1 MPSSY
6 TSNLGIEK
14 PGDGEQSGTWGDTVN
29 DNMDILD
36 RAINGVLNLTLS
48 GSASDLLTGDGSLSD
63 GQYKLV
69 LLSGAP
75 SATHTVTIKPNDA
88 EKIYFVTNNTAS
100 TVVFTQGS
108 GGNVTVLA
116 GDGAVIYADGGG
128 TGAAVSTF
136 SETFFRNA
144 VRITGG
150 TITGITDLAVADG
163 GTGASTAAGAL
174 VNLGLTATAA
184 ELNTMDGIT
193 ATTAELNILDGVTAT
208 TAELNIL
215 DGVTATTAELNILDG
230 VTATTAELNYVDG
243 VTSALQTQLD
253 AKQPLDAT
261 LTALAGLSTGANKIP
276 MASGT
281 DTFTQIDFKDEDDMA
296 SNSATAV
303 PSQQSTKAYV
313 DTVAAVT
320 IATSGTFSGQSTL
333 SLTGLD
339 FTTYAYQV
347 ILRGVVPSS
356 DNTDLQLT
364 VSADGGSTYITAGYY
379 YANTFLTTDATS
391 GSTQGAS
398 AASVRL
404 SGSDGIGSAPTE
416 YGVNAVLD
424 IAQTAGKPISVLGNM
439 SYVTGASL
447 VNGGTV
453 SGGLQTDTTAINA
466 LRLQFGAGTL
476 ESGKY
481 TVYRKRLA

>member
-136 SETFFRNA
+136 SDTFFQNA
-144 VRITGG
+144 VQITGG

-163 GTGASTAAGAL
+163 GTGSSTAAGAL

-215 DGVTATTAELNILDG
+215 DGATLS
-230 VTATTAELNYVDG
+230 TAELNYVDG

-281 DTFTQIDFKDEDDMA
+281 DTFTQIDFKDEDNMA

-313 DTVAAVT
+313 DATVGAWEVAQTVMSGSSASTSLTTNDFADGYDYRLEFTDVSATSVGTWYLSITGTNGNTSPTNIITVAAGTASVTDDLWAYADFPLARYSSLIHTVKTGGNEDPNWSSATNGVLAISEATFLVALGGATKIKSVT
-320 IATSGTFSGQSTL
+320 IHTAGGGTFDDGVITL
-333 SLTGLD
+333 
-339 FTTYAYQV
+339 
-347 ILRGVVPSS
+347 LR
-356 DNTDLQLT
+356 
-364 VSADGGSTYITAGYY
+364 
-379 YANTFLTTDATS
+379 
-391 GSTQGAS
+391 
-398 AASVRL
+398 
-404 SGSDGIGSAPTE
+404 
-416 YGVNAVLD
+416 
-424 IAQTAGKPISVLGNM
+424 
-439 SYVTGASL
+439 
-447 VNGGTV
+447 
-453 SGGLQTDTTAINA
+453 
-466 LRLQFGAGTL
+466 
-476 ESGKY
+476 
-481 TVYRKRLA
+481 RKIYNV

>member
-108 GGNVTVLA
+108 GGNTTVLA
-116 GDGAVIYADGGG
+116 GDGAVIYANGGG

-136 SETFFRNA
+136 SETFFQNA
-144 VRITGG
+144 VQITGG

-163 GTGASTAAGAL
+163 GTGSSTAAGAL

-215 DGVTATTAELNILDG
+215 DGATLSTAELNILDG
-230 VTATTAELNYVDG
+230 VTATTAEINVLDG
-243 VTSALQTQLD
+243 VTATTAELNYMVGVTSEVQTQLD
-253 AKQPLDAT
+253 NRV
-261 LTALAGLSTGANKIP
+261 TANA
-276 MASGT
+276 
-281 DTFTQIDFKDEDDMA
+281 DD
-296 SNSATAV
+296 
-303 PSQQSTKAYV
+303 
-313 DTVAAVT
+313 
-320 IATSGTFSGQSTL
+320 
-333 SLTGLD
+333 SLTGGYTTTADDDGTKSSGTYTPTPAGGNMKRIINGGAFTLAAPSAAGD
-339 FTTYAYQV
+339 YTLVVQITNNGTAGAITLSGFSKTTGNPFTT
-347 ILRGVVPSS
+347 
-356 DNTDLQLT
+356 TDGHDFFVYVTKCNGFTL
-364 VSADGGSTYITAGYY
+364 
-379 YANTFLTTDATS
+379 ANTVA
-391 GSTQGAS
+391 
-398 AASVRL
+398 
-404 SGSDGIGSAPTE
+404 
-416 YGVNAVLD
+416 
-424 IAQTAGKPISVLGNM
+424 
-439 SYVTGASL
+439 
-447 VNGGTV
+447 
-453 SGGLQTDTTAINA
+453 LQ
-466 LRLQFGAGTL
+466 
-476 ESGKY
+476 
-481 TVYRKRLA
+481 

>member
-36 RAINGVLNLTLS
+36 RAINGTVTLTLS
-48 GSASDLLTGDGSLSD
+48 GTASDLLTGDGTLSD
-63 GQYKLV
+63 GQYKLL
-69 LLSGAP
+69 LLSGSP
-75 SATHTVTIKPNDA
+75 GATHTITIKPNDA
-88 EKIYFVTNNTAS
+88 EKIYFVMNNTTNN
-100 TVVFTQGS
+100 VVFTQGS
-108 GGNVTVLA
+108 GSSATVLA
-116 GDGAVIYADGGG
+116 GDGAVVYANGGG

-136 SETFFRNA
+136 SETFFQNA
-144 VRITGG
+144 VQITGG

-184 ELNTMDGIT
+184 ELNTMDGI
-193 ATTAELNILDGVTAT
+193 TAT

-281 DTFTQIDFKDEDDMA
+281 DTFTQIDFKDEDNMA

-313 DTVAAVT
+313 DATVGAWEVAQTVLNGSAAVT
-320 IATSGTFSGQSTL
+320 SLTTNDFADGYEYRLEFRDVQSTGVGQWQL
-333 SLTGLD
+333 KITGANGVTS
-339 FTTYAYQV
+339 TTVMDITGTSTASTTDDLWAYVDIPLARYASY
-347 ILRGVVPSS
+347 IHTLRMGGLEDANYTTTS
-356 DNTDLQLT
+356 NA
-364 VSADGGSTYITAGYY
+364 SALISQRVYMALLAGSTKI
-379 YANTFLTTDATS
+379 
-391 GSTQGAS
+391 
-398 AASVRL
+398 
-404 SGSDGIGSAPTE
+404 
-416 YGVNAVLD
+416 
-424 IAQTAGKPISVLGNM
+424 QTATVFAAGGGNF
-439 SYVTGASL
+439 S
-447 VNGGTV
+447 
-453 SGGLQTDTTAINA
+453 
-466 LRLQFGAGTL
+466 AGTIEL
-476 ESGKY
+476 LR
-481 TVYRKRLA
+481 RKIYNA